1 MPCERAGETAEG
13 GRDLGYQGLTFV
25 APEGAARL
33 LDTAFNITEASH
45 LLFPILVV
53 QAPPFEEKLYWLQL
67 LFLVPG
73 GFYFHLE
80 LSHAVHTRLR
90 KD

>member
-1 MPCERAGETAEG
+1 MVDLEVDQTISDKVKKVIFVNEFLRDVERLM
-13 GRDLGYQGLTFV
+13 R
-25 APEGAARL
+25 
-33 LDTAFNITEASH
+33 I
-45 LLFPILVV
+45 
-53 QAPPFEEKLYWLQL
+53 

-73 GFYFHLE
+73 GTYFHLE